1 MADDNDACWICLAG
15 PEAEE
20 PEPGEEGC
28 CSDHHH
34 QHHHHAENKAS
45 LGPLLQVCA
54 CPRKVHASCSARW
67 QLHSAGKR

>member
-1 MADDNDACWICLAG
+1 MADDDDACWICLAG

-20 PEPGEEGC
+20 AGC
-28 CSDHHH
+28 GSDHHPH
-34 QHHHHAENKAS
+34 AHPNRAENKGS